1 VASFL
6 KHLPVVSGLTLLS
19 RLAGLARDAALAH
32 VLGAQWVMDAYSMA
46 FRLPNLLRQLLGE
59 GALSAAFIPV
69 FTGYLEKE
77 SREAANRFMSLMIVV
92 LVTTLAALTLVG
104 DGVLLALRWYLTEPG
119 SKWHLIF
126 GLSAVLFPFGIMVC
140 LVALLQAALNCRHH
154 FALPALAPVLLNLFI
169 IGGAVAA
176 GLLVSGDTVTQVLQV
191 VFSSAEWLAGL
202 LVGGDTA
209 TQVLQVVFSP
219 LEWLAGL
226 LVGGDTVTQV
236 YLIAGFILVAG
247 LVEIAVQVPAM
258 KWAGLV
264 FRPVWDLRDAGLRRV
279 LELLG
284 PVIIAVGVVQVNV
297 FMDSLIANLLS
308 PAEAGVATFSLGP
321 WEIAYPMKIGA
332 ASVLYYGPLIYQFPL
347 GVFGI
352 ALATVVFPVLT
363 QYAVRKDLLGMART
377 ASHALRL
384 TLFVGIPA
392 GVGIILVC
400 EPLIRLVFNHGKF
413 AEAPDAVA
421 RTVWV
426 ASIFSLGIWSY
437 SANHILT
444 RAFYA
449 MEQIATP
456 RRIAVMA
463 AGLNFVC
470 NLILVWPMAEG
481 GLALSTVISALFQTA
496 VLAWVLQ
503 QRCEHLEWRVIGSS
517 ALRTLL
523 AAAVMG
529 AAVWAAVYQAAPMVF
544 APGRALYATQLFG
557 GVAIG
562 AAVFFA
568 AARLLGLTELGDLLR
583 RGPRPTPV
591 PADAPPLENDPPA

>member
-77 SREAANRFMSLMIVV
+77 GREAANRFMSLMIVV
-92 LVTTLAALTLVG
+92 LVATLAALTLVG
-104 DGVLLALRWYLTEPG
+104 DGVLLALRWYLTEAG

-154 FALPALAPVLLNLFI
+154 FALPALAPVVLNLFI
-169 IGGAVAA
+169 IGGAVTA
-176 GLLVSGDTVTQVLQV
+176 GL
-191 VFSSAEWLAGL
+191 A
-202 LVGGDTA
+202 
-209 TQVLQVVFSP
+209 
-219 LEWLAGL
+219 
-226 LVGGDTVTQV
+226 VGGDTVTQV
-236 YLIAGFILVAG
+236 YWIAGFILVAG
-247 LVEIAVQVPAM
+247 LVEIAVQAPAM

-264 FRPVWDLRDAGLRRV
+264 FRPVWDLRHAGLRRV
-279 LELLG
+279 LQLLG
-284 PVIIAVGVVQVNV
+284 PVIIAVGVVQINV
-297 FMDSLIANLLS
+297 YMDSLIANLLS
-308 PAEAGVATFSLGP
+308 PGEDGVASFFLGA

-363 QYAVRKDLLGMART
+363 QYAVRRDLAGMART

-384 TLFVGIPA
+384 TLFIGVPA

-400 EPLIRLVFNHGKF
+400 EPLIQLVFNHGRF

-437 SANHILT
+437 SANHILN

-449 MEQIATP
+449 MEQITTP
-456 RRIAVMA
+456 RRVAMMA
-463 AGLNFVC
+463 AGLNLTC
-470 NLILVWPMAEG
+470 NLILVWWMAEG
-481 GLALSTVISALFQTA
+481 GLALSTVISAVFQTA

-503 QRCEHLEWRVIGSS
+503 QRCAHLEWRAIGAS
-517 ALRTLL
+517 ALKTLA

-529 AAVWAAVYQAAPMVF
+529 VAVWAAAYWAAPL
-544 APGRALYATQLFG
+544 ALEPGRKLYALQLFG
-557 GVAIG
+557 GVAVG
-562 AAVFFA
+562 GAVFFG

-583 RGPRPTPV
+583 RGPK
-591 PADAPPLENDPPA
+591 PASGDAPTSPPDTDLS

>member
-69 FTGYLEKE
+69 FTARLEKDG
-77 SREAANRFMSLMIVV
+77 RDAANRFMSLMIVV
-92 LVTTLAALTLVG
+92 LVATLAALTLVG
-104 DGVLLALRWYLTEPG
+104 DGALLALRYLTEAG

-154 FALPALAPVLLNLFI
+154 FALPALAPVVLNLFI
-169 IGGAVAA
+169 IGGAVTA
-176 GLLVSGDTVTQVLQV
+176 GLL
-191 VFSSAEWLAGL
+191 LA
-202 LVGGDTA
+202 
-209 TQVLQVVFSP
+209 
-219 LEWLAGL
+219 
-226 LVGGDTVTQV
+226 GDTVTQV

-284 PVIIAVGVVQVNV
+284 PVVVAVGVVQINV
-297 FMDSLIANLLS
+297 FTDSLIANLLS
-308 PAEAGVATFSLGP
+308 PSEPGAETFSLGP
-321 WEIAYPMKIGA
+321 WEIAYPMRIGA

-352 ALATVVFPVLT
+352 ALATVVFPVLA
-363 QYAVRKDLLGMART
+363 QYAVRKDLAGMART

-384 TLFVGIPA
+384 TVFVGIPA

-400 EPLIRLVFNHGKF
+400 EPLVRLVFNHGKF

-426 ASIFSLGIWSY
+426 ASIFALGIWSY
-437 SANHILT
+437 SANHILN

-449 MEQIATP
+449 MEQITTP
-456 RRIAVMA
+456 RRVAMMA
-463 AGLNFVC
+463 AGLNLAC
-470 NLILVWPMAEG
+470 NLTLVWPMAEG
-481 GLALSTVISALFQTA
+481 GLALSTVISALFQTT

-503 QRCEHLEWRVIGSS
+503 GRCAHLEWRAIGSS
-517 ALRTLL
+517 ALRTLA

-529 AAVWAAVYQAAPMVF
+529 VAVWAAVYRAAPMAF
-544 APGRALYATQLFG
+544 APGRTLYALQLFG
-557 GVAIG
+557 GVAVG

-583 RGPRPTPV
+583 RGPRPD
-591 PADAPPLENDPPA
+591 PAPAGAPPLENEPPA

>member
-69 FTGYLEKE
+69 FTGYLEKDG
-77 SREAANRFMSLMIVV
+77 RAAANRFMSLMIVV

-104 DGVLLALRWYLTEPG
+104 DGALLALRYLTEPG

-154 FALPALAPVLLNLFI
+154 FAMPALAPVVLNLFI
-169 IGGAVAA
+169 IGGAVVA
-176 GLLVSGDTVTQVLQV
+176 GLLIS
-191 VFSSAEWLAGL
+191 
-202 LVGGDTA
+202 
-209 TQVLQVVFSP
+209 
-219 LEWLAGL
+219 
-226 LVGGDTVTQV
+226 GDTVTQV

-264 FRPVWDLRDAGLRRV
+264 FRPVWDLHDAGLRRV

-284 PVIIAVGVVQVNV
+284 PVIIAVGVVQINV

-308 PAEAGVATFSLGP
+308 PGPGGVGTFSIGP
-321 WEIAYPMKIGA
+321 WEIAYPMQIGA

-363 QYAVRKDLLGMART
+363 QYAVRKDLVGMART

-384 TLFVGIPA
+384 TVFVGIPA

-400 EPLIRLVFNHGKF
+400 EPLVRLVFDHGKF
-413 AEAPDAVA
+413 AQAPDAVA

-426 ASIFSLGIWSY
+426 ASLFSLGIWSY
-437 SANHILT
+437 SANHILN

-449 MEQIATP
+449 MQEITTP
-456 RRIAVMA
+456 RRVALMA

-481 GLALSTVISALFQTA
+481 GLALSTVISAIFQTA
-496 VLAWVLQ
+496 VLAWLLQ
-503 QRCEHLEWRVIGSS
+503 DRCTHLEWRVIGAS

-529 AAVWAAVYQAAPMVF
+529 VAVWAAVYWAAPL
-544 APGRALYATQLFG
+544 ALEPGRKLYALQLFG
-557 GVAIG
+557 GIAIG
-562 AAVFFA
+562 GAVFFA

-583 RGPRPTPV
+583 RGPRPAPGDASASPPTPTS
-591 PADAPPLENDPPA
+591 PGPPNSD